1 MAQEAHQGRLKVPR
15 KIVIIGA
22 NAAGVDAA
30 VAARKTDRTAEITL
44 VANENK
50 GAYSRCGIPYVL
62 GGQIPSF
69 DDLLIHPSSYYR
81 MMKLDLRLE
90 TTATKIDTEA
100 KKVEIQDKNGKTEAL
115 HYDSLILAIGAYPFV
130 PPIKG
135 KEKEGVFVVRTI
147 EDGHR
152 IDEALKTAKS
162 AVIVGAG
169 VIGLEVASAFV
180 ERGVKTTVVEFLP
193 YVLPAMLDKD
203 MADRVQEMLEEK
215 SLRIIVGHGAD
226 EVLGAGKVTGVSVAG
241 ERIPADLAVVAT
253 GVRAETEL
261 AQKAGIAIGERRGIR
276 VNSRMETSAKDVYAV
291 GDCAESVNSI
301 TQQPALTQLGTVAVR
316 HGKVAGINAAGGY
329 AVFSGVQG
337 SAVTKLFDFEVG
349 ATGLNEFFAGRA
361 GMQTVAGT
369 IPSKT
374 KADYYPGALPIRVKI
389 VVEKESQRIIGG
401 QIIAGEE
408 VTQRINALSFAIQK
422 QMTVQELAKADT
434 AYAPPVNET
443 WEPMVLA
450 AEMAIRKL

>member
-1 MAQEAHQGRLKVPR
+1 MPR

-30 VAARKTDRTAEITL
+30 VAARKTDRAAEITL
-44 VANENK
+44 IANENK

-69 DDLLIHPSSYYR
+69 DDLLVYPSSYYK
-81 MMKLDLRLE
+81 MMKFDLRLE
-90 TTATKIDTEA
+90 ATATNVDTKA
-100 KKVEIQDKNGKTEAL
+100 KTVETQDKSGKKETL
-115 HYDSLILAIGAYPFV
+115 NYDSLILATGAYPFA

-135 KEKEGVFVVRTI
+135 KEKKGVFVVRTI
-147 EDGHR
+147 EDGQK
-152 IDEALKTAKS
+152 IDAALKTAKS
-162 AVIVGAG
+162 AVVVGAG
-169 VIGLEVASAFV
+169 VIGLEVAAAFV

-203 MADRVQEMLEEK
+203 MADAVQKKLEEK
-215 SLRIIVGHGAD
+215 RLRIIVGHSADEILGAD
-226 EVLGAGKVTGVSVAG
+226 KVTGALVAG
-241 ERIPADLAVVAT
+241 EKIPADLVVIAT
-253 GVRAETEL
+253 GVRPNVEL
-261 AQKAGIAIGERRGIR
+261 AQKAGVAVRERGGIIT
-276 VNSRMETSAKDVYAV
+276 NSRMETSVKGVYAV
-291 GDCAESVNSI
+291 GDCADSI
-301 TQQPALTQLGTVAVR
+301 NMLTQKPGLTQLGTVAVR

-329 AVFSGVQG
+329 AVFPGVQG

-361 GMQTVAGT
+361 GMQTVAGALS
-369 IPSKT
+369 SKT

-389 VVEKESQRIIGG
+389 VVEKVSQRVVGG
-401 QIIAGEE
+401 QIIAGEA
-408 VTQRINALSFAIQK
+408 VTQRVNALSIGIQK
-422 QMTVQELAKADT
+422 QMTVRELAKADT

-450 AEMAIRKL
+450 AEMALRKL